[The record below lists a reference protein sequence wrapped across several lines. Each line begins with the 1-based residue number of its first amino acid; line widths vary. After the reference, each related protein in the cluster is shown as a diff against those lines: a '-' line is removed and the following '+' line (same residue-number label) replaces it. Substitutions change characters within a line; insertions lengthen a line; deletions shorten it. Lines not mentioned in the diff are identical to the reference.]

1 MFIQIAPRVKV
12 YVTNDD
18 LAFIKSHSLESFRG
32 NQLSPEDAGRVR
44 RLADKAIF
52 VRKKLDNDMQY
63 QINRKIRI
71 MYDNTRSSK
80 KDSPTNRMER

>member
-1 MFIQIAPRVKV
+1 MFIQIAPKVKV
-12 YVTNDD
+12 YVTDDD
-18 LAFIKSHSLESFRG
+18 LAFIKAHSSESFRS
-32 NQLSPEDAGRVR
+32 NQLSPENILRAR

-71 MYDNTRSSK
+71 IYDSKRSG
-80 KDSPTNRMER
+80 